1 MLIGHSLQLIPKPVF
16 SILHY
21 NPHTIIMKFTTLLAG
36 VFAAVV
42 VAAPAAEPED
52 ETFEVEKR
60 NAIDLGKVNNLNLK
74 QQDLRY
80 LQSVN
85 SLDLALLQ
93 RLGLNNNLN
102 VIQFQGLFNNQAF
115 DLNAILQFQQL
126 QTLLTIA
133 QTGVFNT
140 FDLSTLNLGGLNLAL
155 INGIGG
161 INLGQFITPAV
172 APQVTTI
179 ANGGKFSSK
188 NTI

>member
-1 MLIGHSLQLIPKPVF
+1 
-16 SILHY
+16 
-21 NPHTIIMKFTTLLAG
+21 MKFTTLLVGA
-36 VFAAVV
+36 FAAVA

-52 ETFEVEKR
+52 QSVEVEKR

-85 SLDLALLQ
+85 GLDLALLQ
-93 RLGLNNNLN
+93 KLGLNNNLN
-102 VIQFQGLFNNQAF
+102 VIQFQNLFNGQAF
-115 DLNAILQFQQL
+115 DINSILQFQQL

-161 INLGQFITPAV
+161 IGLGQFIPAAV
-172 APQVTTI
+172 TPQVTTI
-179 ANGGKFSSK
+179 ASGGKFSSE
-188 NTI
+188 IRIRPSRC